1 MQQTPSRRLLRKL
14 AKAATEFAYI
24 ASELEQNIENSEY
37 LRELRYA
44 RENRSRKAS
53 KLTGIV
59 HSSQVDRM
67 KRILKSGEDLK
78 ALMKLRPYY
87 KREVMP
93 ELKRVCKAKGYLI
106 K

>member
-1 MQQTPSRRLLRKL
+1 M
-14 AKAATEFAYI
+14 AKAATELVYLAE
-24 ASELEQNIENSEY
+24 ELQGNIKNSNY
-37 LRELRYA
+37 LREIRYA

-59 HSSQVDRM
+59 HSSQVERM
-67 KRILKSGEDLK
+67 KRIVKSGEDLK

-87 KREVMP
+87 KREVLP
-93 ELKRVCKAKGYLI
+93 ELKRVCKKKGFFI